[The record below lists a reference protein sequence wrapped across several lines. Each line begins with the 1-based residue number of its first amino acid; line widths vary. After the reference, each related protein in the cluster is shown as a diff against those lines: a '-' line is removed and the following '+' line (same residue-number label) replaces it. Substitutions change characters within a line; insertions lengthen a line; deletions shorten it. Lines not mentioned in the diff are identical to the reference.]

1 MSDVWRQIVEEA
13 LGRGVTLRADVLLE
27 RTMRRIIPVPL
38 MLLLLTPA
46 AGAQQAAIGFC
57 ALDKTLDFKMAKAGD
72 KIGLH
77 LTRDLVVKGKT
88 LMLRGTA
95 LSATVVDAKDGNTV
109 SIVLDKAT
117 PNPGREVPLM
127 GIIAAVATPPDDLS
141 GDPLYSMNHSAE
153 PTQRTGNAAASS
165 VASSGAAV
173 QTAILKGKNDAKS
186 NLQEDSSG
194 AIGIDGLKLNW
205 VLDKPPATTMM
216 TAKKKNFKLL
226 SGTEFLL
233 RMAPPQM

>member
-1 MSDVWRQIVEEA
+1 
-13 LGRGVTLRADVLLE
+13 
-27 RTMRRIIPVPL
+27 MRRIIAVPL
-38 MLLLLTPA
+38 LLFLVTLA

-72 KIGLH
+72 KIALH

-88 LMLRGTA
+88 LMPRGTA
-95 LSATVVDAKDGNTV
+95 LSATVADAKDGNSV

-117 PNPGREVPLM
+117 PKPDQEVPLT
-127 GIIAAVATPPDDLS
+127 GIIAAVATPPDDVS
-141 GDPLYSMNHSAE
+141 GDPLYAMNHSAE
-153 PTQRTGNAAASS
+153 PTQRTGNSAAS

-173 QTAILKGKNDAKS
+173 QTAILKGRNDPRS

-194 AIGIDGLKLNW
+194 ATGIDGLKLNW

-216 TAKKKNFKLL
+216 TARKKNFKLL

-233 RMAPPQM
+233 RMVPPKI

>member
-1 MSDVWRQIVEEA
+1 
-13 LGRGVTLRADVLLE
+13 
-27 RTMRRIIPVPL
+27 MRRIIAVPL
-38 MLLLLTPA
+38 VLLFLTLA
-46 AGAQQAAIGFC
+46 AGAQQPAIGFC

-72 KIGLH
+72 KIALH
-77 LTRDLVVKGKT
+77 LTRDLVVKGQT
-88 LMLRGTA
+88 LMRRGTA

-117 PNPGREVPLM
+117 PNPGQEVPLI
-127 GIIAAVATPPDDLS
+127 GIIAAVATPPGDLS
-141 GDPLYSMNHSAE
+141 GDAIYGMNASSE
-153 PTQRTGNAAASS
+153 PTQRSGNLGGNAGPTSSASS
-165 VASSGAAV
+165 SAAV
-173 QTAILKGKNDAKS
+173 QTAIQTEGANLPKS
-186 NLQEDSSG
+186 SLQEDSSG

>member
-1 MSDVWRQIVEEA
+1 
-13 LGRGVTLRADVLLE
+13 
-27 RTMRRIIPVPL
+27 MRRIIPVPL
-38 MLLLLTPA
+38 MLLLLALA

-72 KIGLH
+72 KIALH

-88 LMLRGTA
+88 LMRRGTA

-117 PNPGREVPLM
+117 RNPGQEVPLV
-127 GIIAAVATPPDDLS
+127 GIIAAVATPPGDLS
-141 GDPLYSMNHSAE
+141 GDALYAMNHSTE

-165 VASSGAAV
+165 ATESSAAV
-173 QTAILKGKNDAKS
+173 QTSILKGRNDPKS

-205 VLDKPPATTMM
+205 VLDKPPATTVM
-216 TAKKKNFKLL
+216 TAKKKNFKLP

-233 RMAPPQM
+233 RLAPPQM

>member
-1 MSDVWRQIVEEA
+1 
-13 LGRGVTLRADVLLE
+13 
-27 RTMRRIIPVPL
+27 MRRIIAVPL
-38 MLLLLTPA
+38 MLFFLTVA

-72 KIGLH
+72 KIALH

-88 LMLRGTA
+88 LMPRGTA

-117 PNPGREVPLM
+117 PNSGQEVRLM
-127 GIIAAVATPPDDLS
+127 GIIAAVATPPDDLT
-141 GDPLYSMNHSAE
+141 GDPFYGMNSSSA
-153 PTQRTGNAAASS
+153 PTQRTGNSAST
-165 VASSGAAV
+165 SSATESSAAV
-173 QTAILKGKNDAKS
+173 QTATLKRQNDPKS

-216 TAKKKNFKLL
+216 TAKKKNFKLP
-226 SGTEFLL
+226 SGTEILL

>member
-1 MSDVWRQIVEEA
+1 
-13 LGRGVTLRADVLLE
+13 
-27 RTMRRIIPVPL
+27 MRRIIAVPFI
-38 MLLLLTPA
+38 LLLLTMA

-57 ALDKTLDFKMAKAGD
+57 ALDKTLDFKTAKAGD
-72 KIGLH
+72 RVALH

-88 LMLRGTA
+88 LLLRGTP

-117 PNPGREVPLM
+117 PKPDQEVPLI
-127 GIIAAVATPPDDLS
+127 GIIAAVATPPEDLA
-141 GDPLYSMNHSAE
+141 GDPFYAMNHSSE
-153 PTQRTGNAAASS
+153 PTQRTGNSDASL
-165 VASSGAAV
+165 ASSGAAV
-173 QTAILKGKNDAKS
+173 QTAILKGKNDPKS

-205 VLDKPPATTMM
+205 VLDKPPATTLM
-216 TAKKKNFKLL
+216 TAKKKNFKLP

-233 RMAPPQM
+233 RMAPPRM

>member
-1 MSDVWRQIVEEA
+1 MIAVPFM
-13 LGRGVTLRADVLLE
+13 LFLLS
-27 RTMRRIIPVPL
+27 L
-38 MLLLLTPA
+38 A

-57 ALDKTLDFKMAKAGD
+57 ALDKTLDFKIAKAGD
-72 KIGLH
+72 KIALH

-88 LMLRGTA
+88 LMPRGTA

-109 SIVLDKAT
+109 SIVLDKAI
-117 PNPGREVPLM
+117 PNPGQEVPLT

-141 GDPLYSMNHSAE
+141 GDPFYGMNHSTE
-153 PTQRTGNAAASS
+153 PTQRTGNATATSI
-165 VASSGAAV
+165 ASSGAAV
-173 QTAILKGKNDAKS
+173 QTAILKGKSDPKS

-216 TAKKKNFKLL
+216 TAKKKNFKLPG
-226 SGTEFLL
+226 GTELLL

>member
-1 MSDVWRQIVEEA
+1 
-13 LGRGVTLRADVLLE
+13 
-27 RTMRRIIPVPL
+27 MRRIIAVSL
-38 MLLLLTPA
+38 MLFLVTLA
-46 AGAQQAAIGFC
+46 AGAQQATVGFC
-57 ALDKTLDFKMAKAGD
+57 TLDKTLDFKMARAGN
-72 KIGLH
+72 KIALH

-88 LMLRGTA
+88 LMPRGTA
-95 LSATVVDAKDGNTV
+95 LSATVADARDGNSV

-117 PNPGREVPLM
+117 PKPGQEVPLT
-127 GIIAAVATPPDDLS
+127 GIIAAVATPPDDVS
-141 GDPLYSMNHSAE
+141 GDPLYAMNHSAE
-153 PTQRTGNAAASS
+153 PTQRTGNSAAS

-173 QTAILKGKNDAKS
+173 QTAILKGRNDPRS

-216 TAKKKNFKLL
+216 TARKTNFKLL

-233 RMAPPQM
+233 RMVPPQM